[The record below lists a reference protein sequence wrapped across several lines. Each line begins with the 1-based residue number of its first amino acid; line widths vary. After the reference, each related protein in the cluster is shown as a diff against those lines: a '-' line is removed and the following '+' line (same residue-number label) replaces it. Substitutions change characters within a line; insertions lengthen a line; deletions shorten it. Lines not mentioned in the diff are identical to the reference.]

1 MTASILTLVRAVVSK
16 FFADRGTHLA
26 AMIAYFA
33 LLSFVPLLL
42 LSLALLG
49 LVHQASEG
57 SFFVRQLERT
67 FPSTS
72 LNSILTAVR
81 AIQSNAAA
89 LGAVG
94 GAFLLWSS
102 LSFFSVLE
110 SAFNIVY
117 GRPNRGFLQGKA
129 LATMMMGGSLV
140 SLFLS
145 LVVGSIGQEIL
156 KRYFGFSGSATSAR
170 VIAIAV
176 STLGVF
182 VFLTS
187 AYYVL
192 TNASVTLREVLP
204 GAVTAAI
211 ALEATFQFLPVYV
224 DLSKHNPVLQT
235 LSGPAILLVWLYV
248 MANVIVLGAE
258 VNWWHAGRAAPSDGA
273 A

>member
-1 MTASILTLVRAVVSK
+1 VRAVARK

-49 LVHQASEG
+49 LVHQADEG
-57 SFFVRQLERT
+57 SFFVRQLEKT

-72 LNSILTAVR
+72 LDSILKAVR

-94 GAFLLWSS
+94 GGFLLWSS

-117 GRPNRGFLQGKA
+117 GRPNRGWLHG
-129 LATMMMGGSLV
+129 TMMMGGSLV

-145 LVVGSIGQEIL
+145 LVIGSVGQEIL
-156 KRYFGFSGSATSAR
+156 KRYFGFAGNATSAR
-170 VIAIAV
+170 IIAITV
-176 STLGVF
+176 STAGLF
-182 VFLTS
+182 VFLSS

-192 TNASVTLREVLP
+192 TNADVTLREVLP
-204 GAVTAAI
+204 GAVTAAVI
-211 ALEATFQFLPVYV
+211 LEATFQALPVYV
-224 DLSKHNPVLQT
+224 DISKHNPVLQT

-258 VNWWHAGRAAPSDGA
+258 VNWWHAGRAQPADA
-273 A
+273 TT

>member
-1 MTASILTLVRAVVSK
+1 MEASILTPVRRVLSK
-16 FFADRGTHLA
+16 FFADRGTALA

-33 LLSFVPLLL
+33 LLSFVPLLR

-49 LVHQASEG
+49 LVHQADAG
-57 SFFVRQLERT
+57 SFFVRQLEKT

-72 LNSILTAVR
+72 LDSILKAVR

-94 GAFLLWSS
+94 AAFLLWSS

-110 SAFNIVY
+110 SAFNVVY
-117 GRPNRGFLQGKA
+117 GRPNRGFLHGKA

-156 KRYFGFSGSATSAR
+156 KRYLGFAGSPVFAR
-170 VIAIAV
+170 ALAITV
-176 STLGVF
+176 STAGLF
-182 VFLTS
+182 VFLSS

-192 TNASVTLREVLP
+192 TNADLTLREVLP

-211 ALEATFQFLPVYV
+211 ILEATFQFLPVYV
-224 DLSKHNPVLQT
+224 DVSKHNPVLQT
-235 LSGPAILLVWLYV
+235 PSGPAILLVCLYV

-258 VNWWHAGRAAPSDGA
+258 VNWWRAGRAAAG
-273 A
+273 